1 MSSDRP
7 ETLGTRLSSVVRVA
21 LSAAV
26 ALLVLATAAFVPRVL
41 DLSPWMGFWSFL
53 VAFVV
58 LAVACG
64 LRSHPLYTFGI
75 RQHVGYAVARE
86 GQ

>member
-21 LSAAV
+21 LSAA

-41 DLSPWMGFWSFL
+41 DLSPWVGFWSFL

-58 LAVACG
+58 LAVAYG

-75 RQHVGYAVARE
+75 RQHVGYAVACE